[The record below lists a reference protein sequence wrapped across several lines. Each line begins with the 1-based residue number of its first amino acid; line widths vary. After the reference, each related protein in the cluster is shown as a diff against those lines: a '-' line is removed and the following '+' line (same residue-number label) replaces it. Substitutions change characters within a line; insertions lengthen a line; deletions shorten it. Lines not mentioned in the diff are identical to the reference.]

1 VLLVAKREW
10 RERIR
15 QRSFRIATLINIVV
29 ILIAASVPTAIAFF
43 QDGSSDSTTVAVI
56 DEAGIDAVRQLAPT
70 VEFTSTDD
78 TISLQPAAFPI
89 NEAAQQVENDVVD
102 AVIIIQRGSDGQL
115 EFGYINQ
122 DGNMDTTAQVVISS
136 LSALSF
142 ADRLTQ
148 AGVTPEQIAQAT
160 TAPGFSIT
168 SSSGEASNDDEF
180 VDGTTLAIGFVLA
193 IIMFMAIQLYG
204 TWIAQGVVEE
214 KQNRIME
221 IMINAATPR
230 DLLAGKVL
238 GIGLAA
244 LTQLVP
250 MVLIG
255 GIAFA
260 LQPRLGDALG
270 VDTSSVFGSIDF
282 GTLGVRAIVGFIVY
296 FVFGFV
302 LYASLYAGVASML
315 SRQEDL
321 NSAITPLM
329 MIMTIGY
336 IAAFFV
342 LPIPDSLF
350 ARIVSI
356 FPLTSPFTMAGR
368 MIATDVP
375 VWELALSIVLLI
387 GTMVMGVLLASRIY
401 RIGVLMY
408 GQKPSFK
415 EVFRNRKMLSGTA
428 R

>member
-1 VLLVAKREW
+1 
-10 RERIR
+10 
-15 QRSFRIATLINIVV
+15 
-29 ILIAASVPTAIAFF
+29 
-43 QDGSSDSTTVAVI
+43 
-56 DEAGIDAVRQLAPT
+56 
-70 VEFTSTDD
+70 
-78 TISLQPAAFPI
+78 
-89 NEAAQQVENDVVD
+89 
-102 AVIIIQRGSDGQL
+102 
-115 EFGYINQ
+115 
-122 DGNMDTTAQVVISS
+122 
-136 LSALSF
+136 
-142 ADRLTQ
+142 
-148 AGVTPEQIAQAT
+148 
-160 TAPGFSIT
+160 
-168 SSSGEASNDDEF
+168 
-180 VDGTTLAIGFVLA
+180 
-193 IIMFMAIQLYG
+193 
-204 TWIAQGVVEE
+204 
-214 KQNRIME
+214 ME

-282 GTLGVRAIVGFIVY
+282 GTLGIRAIVGFIVY